1 MGVFNPE
8 PSLTSEAFWA
18 ERIFPTHPPSEASA
32 PPERQR
38 GVLRWLL
45 LETVPDHIPERFRH
59 MLAPSWPRAVADLKT
74 KFSDFAP
81 YFLRPFR
88 TTFGPYSEEIRAY
101 VGLKLAESSR
111 RFENNILGFCTL
123 LFETVP
129 DHIQTIFQISLVT
142 ILHQS

>member
-45 LETVPDHIPERFRH
+45 LETVPDHIPKRFGH
-59 MLAPSWPRAVADLKT
+59 WPRAVADLKT

-88 TTFGPYSEEIRAY
+88 TIFGPHSEEIRTYFAPSWPRAVAVFKTKFPHFAPY
-101 VGLKLAESSR
+101 FARPFPTTFFPR
-111 RFENNILGFCTL
+111 RA
-123 LFETVP
+123 
-129 DHIQTIFQISLVT
+129 SLR
-142 ILHQS
+142 